1 MLLIILVRGINV
13 GSTRSLPMK
22 ELVDILKSF
31 DLEDVET
38 YIQSGNAVARSPRKV
53 TPDLGEN
60 ISAAIEARRGFKPQ
74 VLCLTADQLKRTIAS
89 NPFLDAEAEPN
100 RLHVFF
106 LASKPAA
113 PDLESL
119 EKIKGPTER
128 FQLTDAGFYLH
139 TPDGFGTSKLAEK
152 AERYLGVPATARNW
166 RTVMKLAEMAGAG

>member
-1 MLLIILVRGINV
+1 MLLIILIRGINV

-22 ELVDILKSF
+22 ELVDILRSF
-31 DLEDVET
+31 DLEDVKT

-53 TPDLGEN
+53 APDLDEN
-60 ISAAIEARRGFKPQ
+60 ISTAIEARRGFKPH
-74 VLCLTADQLKRTIAS
+74 VLVLSAEQLELAIHS
-89 NPFLDAEAEPN
+89 NPFPEAEADPK

-128 FQLTDAGFYLH
+128 FQLTDAAFYVH
-139 TPDGFGTSKLAEK
+139 TPDGLGTSKLAER

-166 RTVMKLAEMAGAG
+166 RTVMKLAEMAAAE

>member
-1 MLLIILVRGINV
+1 MRLIILLRGINV

-22 ELVDILKSF
+22 ELVDILRSF

-38 YIQSGNAVARSPRKV
+38 YIQSGNAVARSSGKV
-53 TPDLGEN
+53 APDLTER
-60 ISAAIEARRGFKPQ
+60 ISAAIEERKGFKPQ
-74 VLCLTADQLKRTIAS
+74 VLVLSADQVKRVIAA
-89 NPFLDAEAEPN
+89 NPFPEAEADPR

-106 LASKPAA
+106 LASMPAA

-119 EKIKGPTER
+119 ERIKGPTER
-128 FQLTDAGFYLH
+128 FELTDAGLYLH
-139 TPDGFGTSKLAEK
+139 TPDGLGTSKLAEK